1 MKHHPRSTSRDQPQP
16 HQVISTGDCPSTR
29 PAGKLVSRSAA
40 SANVLPK
47 ASSSTA
53 EMHSLDVEAGWLAL
67 SSRMPISTRRLVA
80 TTLPTSSAV
89 SEAGEISPG
98 ASGDLFPFSS

>member
-1 MKHHPRSTSRDQPQP
+1 MKHHPRSTSREQPQP
-16 HQVISTGDCPSTR
+16 HQ
-29 PAGKLVSRSAA
+29 LVSRSAA

-47 ASSSTA
+47 ASSTTP
-53 EMHSLDVEAGWLAL
+53 EMHSLDVEAAWLAL

-80 TTLPTSSAV
+80 TTLPDRIK